1 MAVGEK
7 FITKGQF
14 EEWARGLE
22 RRLYELKVLAQKLQ
36 NEITQTFVSLPD
48 TPDDYDGYGRCLVVV
63 SAAED
68 GLSFGGHI
76 RLDIESAAVSNPP
89 SAAELNDLFGSV
101 PDGFAALVQDTD
113 GALWLCVRSNSAWWY
128 IGFTQAS

>member
-7 FITKGQF
+7 FVTKGQF
-14 EEWARGLE
+14 EEWVRGLE
-22 RRLYELKVLAQKLQ
+22 RRLTELRILTAQLQ
-36 NEITQTFVSLPD
+36 TETTPTFVALPD
-48 TPDDYDGYGRCLVVV
+48 TPNNYTGSGRRLVVV

-68 GLSFGGHI
+68 GLSFGGNI
-76 RLDIESAAVSNPP
+76 RLDISSSNVSNPP
-89 SAAELNDLFGSV
+89 TAAELNSIFGSV